1 MASSHAVLLDARLSR
16 ATSGQPRRNTKPAI
30 ASTDWLSPRI
40 SRTRHSA
47 KPHALAQFLSDFKVA
62 RHRHSRARSNEII
75 DGKAKLPNGALS
87 FRLTGLEGQRH
98 FCDAAGDVET
108 LATLEA
114 ERLQRD

>member
-1 MASSHAVLLDARLSR
+1 MASSHAVLLGARLSR

-47 KPHALAQFLSDFKVA
+47 KPHALASSSPISKSHATDIAGRDRMKSSVGRLSC
-62 RHRHSRARSNEII
+62 
-75 DGKAKLPNGALS
+75 PMGALS